1 MQILRADLERARANL
16 AEASDPRAKAAL
28 EGVVMTLE
36 WAIEDGGRTPPSAV
50 AAGLRVEA
58 PPKAA
63 KAPANADDALVAGN
77 VAEIA
82 GSIDADTD
90 LDALEAAEKD
100 REVPRSGVLNAIAKE
115 RAARAKAE

>member
-1 MQILRADLERARANL
+1 MMQLLRTELDNANRLRAEATDSRAQ
-16 AEASDPRAKAAL
+16 AAL
-28 EGVVMTLE
+28 DGVIFALQ
-36 WAIEDGGRTPPSAV
+36 WAIEDGAN
-50 AAGLRVEA
+50 AAPADRASRLRVEPKHA
-58 PPKAA
+58 PKG
-63 KAPANADDALVAGN
+63 NADDALVAGN

-82 GSIDADTD
+82 GSIDDKTD